1 MVPARH
7 PLSVNAMSPSLLHRP
22 RSLRRPTGPV
32 RLTSARC
39 GLLAVV
45 ILSAA
50 CAPAPASTP
59 VTMVPDG
66 VEPRE
71 LTADAQVHHALN
83 RLAFGARPGDVAAV
97 RAIGVDTWIARQL
110 DPEAIVDSSAMQ
122 LAAAY
127 PMLELGAADLARRY
141 PPPMAAAAQARRATT
156 GADSARAREMMV
168 QARRNYGRITA
179 QLQSARVARAVASER
194 QLEEV
199 MVDFWLNHFSV
210 FIGKGRMRYFLADY
224 EREAIRPHAL
234 GNFRELL
241 GAVAKSP
248 AMLFYLDN
256 AQSMA
261 DSGQPTAVR
270 PRRGP
275 NRGARGRQAMPPRM
289 QAPPQR
295 RRRGLNENYARELL
309 ELHTLGVDGGYT
321 QADIIAVARAFTGW
335 TIDDP
340 RRGGRFIFRPA
351 LHDAGP
357 KTVLGTQLPGG
368 QGIEDG
374 EQVLDLVARHPST
387 ARFIATKLAIRF
399 VSDSPPPGLID
410 RAAATFARTDGDV
423 REVVRTIVTSP
434 EFFSR
439 SAYRGKVKSPFEA
452 VVSALRALGAEP
464 DTTPRTAQI
473 IARLGQP
480 VFGRQSPDGWPEK
493 GEPWMNTGAI
503 LGRINFGMAVASG
516 RFPGVR
522 LQQWPPFESLR
533 GAPREEQVDAVIAA
547 LLGGDASPDTRA
559 VLLSGEH
566 PFGAAAAAA
575 DTLVAG
581 QARRARPPAGLAQI
595 VGLAIGSPEFQR
607 R

>member
-1 MVPARH
+1 MTP
-7 PLSVNAMSPSLLHRP
+7 MSPSTLLRWRRMPRP
-22 RSLRRPTGPV
+22 AGHGPA
-32 RLTSARC
+32 RLTSTGC
-39 GLLAVV
+39 SLLAGV
-45 ILSAA
+45 ILAA
-50 CAPAPASTP
+50 GCATAPVGNP
-59 VTMVPDG
+59 VPVVPDA

-83 RLAFGARPGDVAAV
+83 RLAFGARPGDAEAV
-97 RAIGVDTWIARQL
+97 RAMGVDRWIARQL
-110 DPEAIVDSSAMQ
+110 EPDAIPDSGAMR

-127 PMLELGAADLARRY
+127 PLLGLGAAELVRRY
-141 PPPMAAAAQARRATT
+141 PPPMAAAARARRSSTE
-156 GADSARAREMMV
+156 ADSARAREV
-168 QARRNYGRITA
+168 LAQARRNYGRIA
-179 QLQSARVARAVASER
+179 GELQSARVARAVVSER
-194 QLEEV
+194 QLQEV

-270 PRRGP
+270 QRRAP
-275 NRGARGRQAMPPRM
+275 NRGARGRAAIPPRM

-309 ELHTLGVDGGYT
+309 ELHTLGVDGGYA
-321 QADIIAVARAFTGW
+321 QADIIDIARAFTGW

-340 RRGGRFIFRPA
+340 RRGGRFVFRPA
-351 LHDAGP
+351 VHDAGP

-368 QGIEDG
+368 RGIEDG

-387 ARFIATKLAIRF
+387 ARFIATKLAVRF
-399 VSDSPPPGLID
+399 VSDSPPPELID
-410 RAAATFARTDGDV
+410 RAAATFTRTGGDL

-439 SAYRGKVKSPFEA
+439 SAYRAKVKSPFEA
-452 VVSALRALGAEP
+452 VVSAARALGAAP

-473 IARLGQP
+473 IGRLGQP

-503 LGRINFGMAVASG
+503 LGRINFGMALAGG
-516 RFPGVR
+516 RLPGVR

-533 GAPREEQVDAVIAA
+533 GAPREQQVDAVVAA

-575 DTLVAG
+575 DTLVSG
-581 QARRARPPAGLAQI
+581 QRPRARPPAGLAQI